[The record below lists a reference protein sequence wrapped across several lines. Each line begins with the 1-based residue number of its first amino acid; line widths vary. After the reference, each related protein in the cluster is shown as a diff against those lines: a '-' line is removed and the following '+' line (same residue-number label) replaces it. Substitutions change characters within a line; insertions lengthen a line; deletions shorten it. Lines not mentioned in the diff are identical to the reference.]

1 MNPWNRNS
9 LRFILLVLF
18 LIGLGIWMTM
28 DNTSLEIM
36 EYTIVSDALPQG
48 FSGFRI
54 AQISDLHNTELGKNN
69 SKLLSILAEVDPD
82 IIVITGDLID
92 SRRTDLKIA
101 LEFTSQAYQ
110 IAPVYY
116 VTGNHEARVPEY
128 EKLKN
133 GLSEAGVVILDDEK
147 IRIEANG
154 EYLTLMGIKDPS
166 FTVDYLSEDAAAVA
180 IAKLNDL
187 RNASDGYTILL
198 SHRPEL
204 FETYVGCEMD
214 LVLTGH
220 AHGGQ
225 FRLPLIGGLF
235 APNQGFFPK
244 YDAGIFSEGETSMI
258 VSRGIGNSII
268 PFRINNRPE
277 IVLVNLES

>member
-1 MNPWNRNS
+1 VVW
-9 LRFILLVLF
+9 FVLLMLF
-18 LIGLGIWMTM
+18 LIVLGIWVTAE
-28 DNTSLEIM
+28 NTSLEVT
-36 EYTIVSDALPQG
+36 EYRITSETLPQG

-54 AQISDLHNTELGKNN
+54 AQISDLHNAKFGMNN
-69 SKLLSILAEVDPD
+69 GKLLSRLADIHPD

-92 SRRTDLKIA
+92 SRRTDIKIA
-101 LEFTSQAYQ
+101 LDFVDNAVQ

-133 GLSEAGVVILDDEK
+133 GLKEAGVVVLENEK
-147 IRIEANG
+147 IRIESNE
-154 EYLTLMGIKDPS
+154 EYITLMGLGDSS
-166 FTVDYLSEDAAAVA
+166 FAVDSLSGDAASVTTAN
-180 IAKLNDL
+180 LMDL
-187 RNASDGYTILL
+187 QHPSDGYTILL

-204 FETYVGCEMD
+204 FEIYVRHEVD
-214 LVLTGH
+214 LALTGH

-244 YDAGIFSEGETSMI
+244 YDAGIFSKSETSMI
-258 VSRGIGNSII
+258 VSRGIGNSIM

-277 IVLVNLES
+277 IVLVNLE